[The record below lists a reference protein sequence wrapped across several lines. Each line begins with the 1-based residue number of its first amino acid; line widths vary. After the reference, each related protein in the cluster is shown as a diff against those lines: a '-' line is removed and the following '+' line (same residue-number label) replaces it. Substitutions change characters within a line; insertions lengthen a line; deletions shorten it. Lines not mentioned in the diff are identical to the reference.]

1 MHWVWSAMECAE
13 IAAGAG
19 LVGADLDAGTAG
31 AVEAGGLKPDV
42 DMHGSMGGAK
52 LFGELE
58 RASGTVGT
66 QGSCV
71 ELYVRDI
78 GQVNGHVEAIV
89 GYGIRVAK
97 SGVGTGDAQA
107 VAIDFGGNIY
117 RDVAWPL

>member
-1 MHWVWSAMECAE
+1 MECAE
-13 IAAGAG
+13 IAAEAG

-31 AVEAGGLKPDV
+31 AVEAGGLKPCV

-52 LFGELE
+52 FFGEFE

-78 GQVNGHVEAIV
+78 GQVNGHVESFV

-107 VAIDFGGNIY
+107 VAIDFGGY
-117 RDVAWPL
+117 VGRDVAWPL